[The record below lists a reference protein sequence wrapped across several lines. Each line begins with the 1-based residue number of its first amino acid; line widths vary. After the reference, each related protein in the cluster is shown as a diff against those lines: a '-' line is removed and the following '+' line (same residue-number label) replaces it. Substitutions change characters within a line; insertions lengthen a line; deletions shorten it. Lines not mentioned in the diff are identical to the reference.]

1 MTHHTDTD
9 RAELLQDAQAAGFGR
24 IVDGVAGLPPAW
36 WGQDISALEAF
47 DKLRAARR
55 APAVPV
61 LHDAEKLRQVN
72 FMLDRLLECADAVKE
87 DYARAKQMM
96 GRGLE
101 KHCVQSAMEISHS
114 IKQRM
119 EDVKRLLAAAPQPP
133 ETSQLD
139 DTNVVDMPQAVDLK
153 EVAPVQMPE
162 PRIYWIEATTQFCI
176 KRGGEVPF
184 ASAWEPLYTEQ
195 QVLAILSKHG
205 IKTK

>member
-1 MTHHTDTD
+1 MTHTTEQERAQDLAEKHGATSYRNRADTQNPAYGFTPIQLAALI
-9 RAELLQDAQAAGFGR
+9 AEVEQAAR
-24 IVDGVAGLPPAW
+24 H
-36 WGQDISALEAF
+36 
-47 DKLRAARR
+47 

-114 IKQRM
+114 IKQRL

-133 ETSQLD
+133 ETAQLD